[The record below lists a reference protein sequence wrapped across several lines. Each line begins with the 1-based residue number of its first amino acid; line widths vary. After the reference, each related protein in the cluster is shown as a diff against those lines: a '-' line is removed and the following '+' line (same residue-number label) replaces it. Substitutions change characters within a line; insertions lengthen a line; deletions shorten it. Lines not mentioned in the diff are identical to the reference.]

1 MAKATAACVTAH
13 IVTMI
18 DSRRTTEE
26 RERARSM
33 FKATEGTGTA
43 LQVLPLSADN
53 DEPMPVGSATGTA
66 ARNTRARVWH
76 RQKPV
81 DAQEQHHDHDMG
93 ESRLPVE
100 QRQPCQW
107 APGHGLRFGERR
119 ATVSGHPATVL
130 QPADDADS
138 QAAHNESV
146 GNLIIKFGR
155 GIHHPLRLSL

>member
-13 IVTMI
+13 IVTTI
-18 DSRRTTEE
+18 ENIEQRNAS
-26 RERARSM
+26 ERAPCSKPLRALALRFRFSLYQL
-33 FKATEGTGTA
+33 TTTSRCQWGPPRVLLHGTPEPERACGI
-43 LQVLPLSADN
+43 QVGKSPW
-53 DEPMPVGSATGTA
+53 PG
-66 ARNTRARVWH
+66 
-76 RQKPV
+76 
-81 DAQEQHHDHDMG
+81 DAQEPRPQHHDHDMG

-146 GNLIIKFGR
+146 GNLII
-155 GIHHPLRLSL
+155 